1 MMDHNVNDV
10 LNEGAIYE
18 SFIHEESKN
27 PSAFS
32 TQMISGIEG
41 VGVLFDV
48 KPFPSMKDITIT
60 EPTTPYA
67 GTTLETNANNVTLY
81 MFYII

>member
-1 MMDHNVNDV
+1 MVDHNVNGV
-10 LNEGAIYE
+10 LNEAAIYE
-18 SFIHEESKN
+18 SFIQEESKK
-27 PSAFS
+27 PSAS
-32 TQMISGIEG
+32 TQMVSGIEG
-41 VGVLFDV
+41 VGKLFDV

>member
-1 MMDHNVNDV
+1 MMDHDVNDV
-10 LNEGAIYE
+10 LNEAAMYE
-18 SFIHEESKN
+18 SLIHEESKK
-27 PSAFS
+27 PSATS

-41 VGVLFDV
+41 VGALFDV

-67 GTTLETNANNVTLY
+67 GTTLETDTNNLTLY